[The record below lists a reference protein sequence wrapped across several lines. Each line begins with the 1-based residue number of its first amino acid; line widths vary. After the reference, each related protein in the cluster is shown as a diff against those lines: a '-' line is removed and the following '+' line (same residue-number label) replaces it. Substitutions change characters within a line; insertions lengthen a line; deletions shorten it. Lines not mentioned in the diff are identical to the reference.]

1 MKRVV
6 FLVDMNAF
14 FISCEG
20 TRHPEITGQ
29 PAAVAG
35 DPENRTGIIL
45 TASYEARKCGVRT
58 AMVLRDA
65 LRLCP
70 NLIVIPPDHG
80 FYEKKSREVM
90 NVLSSYTPVIEQNS
104 IDEAWL
110 DMTGTSG
117 LFGEPLKAAKSIMER
132 IKSELGLWCSIGI
145 SENKFLAKM
154 ASEIKKPLGIT
165 ELWEKDIREKMWP
178 MPVGNMYGVGK
189 QTAIKLQ
196 NMGISTIRD
205 LASSDR
211 DYLVSKLG
219 KMGGELHLLANGID
233 MSPVLPHGAGSM
245 KSIGR
250 SVTLPHDITDME
262 DAKKIL
268 LELSDDVGMTARKYG
283 KKGHT
288 VQITIKYANFK
299 SITRQMSVPST
310 CLVKDIYSA
319 GLKLLFANWSRE
331 PVRLIGISIS
341 GFNERCELEQMSLF
355 ELPKS
360 EGAECSKDKIDH
372 LENAIHNI
380 RQKYGSSIIKSGAL
394 VEKQSKKQQD

>member
-20 TRHPEITGQ
+20 TRHPEIMGQ

-45 TASYEARKCGVRT
+45 TASYEARKCGVKT

-70 NLIVIPPDHG
+70 NLVVIPPDHG
-80 FYEKKSREVM
+80 FYEKKSQEVM
-90 NVLSSYTPVIEQNS
+90 SVLSSYTPVIEQNS

-110 DMTGTSG
+110 DMTGTKG
-117 LFGEPLKAAKSIMER
+117 LFGEPLTAAQNIMER

-154 ASEIKKPLGIT
+154 ASEMKKPLGIT

-189 QTAIKLQ
+189 QTAVKLQ
-196 NMGISTIRD
+196 NMGIATIRD
-205 LASSDR
+205 IASSDR

-219 KMGGELHLLANGID
+219 KIGGELHLLANGID
-233 MSPVLPHGAGSM
+233 VSPVSPHRAGSM

-250 SVTLPHDITDME
+250 SVTLPNDITDME

-299 SITRQMSVPST
+299 SITRQMSVPPT

-319 GLKLLFANWSRE
+319 GLKLLSANWSRE

-355 ELPKS
+355 ELPKF
-360 EGAECSKDKIDH
+360 EGAESNKNKIDH

-380 RQKYGSSIIKSGAL
+380 RQKYGSSIIKPGAL
-394 VEKQSKKQQD
+394 VEKQNKK